1 MQTHTPI
8 TLESKAVLE
17 WTALA
22 RPTVERS
29 KRWYV
34 VAAVIVCV
42 VVAYALFTGAW
53 TLAIVTVIA
62 GAMYPL
68 VHGHQ
73 PPSATIQLHD
83 SGILYNND
91 FVRWDQLAGF
101 WFLETPSYTELRF
114 VPKAG
119 NKRLVIQTGTL
130 DPARL
135 RMILGQ
141 RLPELKHKHESL
153 IDTFIR
159 ICKL

>member
-8 TLESKAVLE
+8 TLESKPALS

-22 RPTVERS
+22 RPAVERS
-29 KRWYV
+29 RRWYV
-34 VAAVIVCV
+34 GAAIVVCAI
-42 VVAYALFTGAW
+42 VAYALLTGAW

-68 VHGHQ
+68 IHGHR
-73 PPSATIQLHD
+73 PPSATIELHD

-91 FVRWDQLAGF
+91 FIRWDQLAGF
-101 WFLETPSYTELRF
+101 WFLETPAYTELRF
-114 VPKAG
+114 VPKSKGRSLA
-119 NKRLVIQTGTL
+119 IQTDSL
-130 DPARL
+130 DPANL

-141 RLPELKHKHESL
+141 RLPELKNKRESL